1 MLMNEAKIIN
11 KTDKQRMYVL
21 DFIRIICAFLI
32 FQRHSIT
39 MFGCTYSSRIDLHIL
54 DMTSPVMICFFVLSG
69 FSLYYQYRD
78 NEFSASELRIFYT
91 KRAKTLLP
99 SYFIIHILYVL
110 INQESLKDWVALTPI
125 ELLGIQSIYNSL
137 FGILHNGGTWFVS
150 CMLFCYLLY
159 PIIQEITKTLST
171 FKVVTI
177 ILGVY
182 FIIIYSGV
190 IVDRFHL
197 AGNYAN
203 PFFRLFE
210 FTIGVL
216 ISVLC
221 QRIEQYNFS
230 ENKIIFNK
238 LGGAGTTIFICIM
251 LIVILKLIGFS
262 NHNIVFT
269 FLPIPIISLILFT
282 ANAVK
287 NLSFKYVSVLRYF
300 SKISYQF
307 YLIQCV
313 NIWKTSKSILY
324 AFNLHSNLSK
334 IIGSFILCLLCAA
347 VINILVNIFY
357 KVEMAKKH

>member
-1 MLMNEAKIIN
+1 MNEAKIIN

-177 ILGVY
+177 IHGVY

-238 LGGAGTTIFICIM
+238 LGGGQEQQY
-251 LIVILKLIGFS
+251 S
-262 NHNIVFT
+262 
-269 FLPIPIISLILFT
+269 
-282 ANAVK
+282 
-287 NLSFKYVSVLRYF
+287 YVS
-300 SKISYQF
+300 
-307 YLIQCV
+307 C
-313 NIWKTSKSILY
+313 
-324 AFNLHSNLSK
+324 
-334 IIGSFILCLLCAA
+334 
-347 VINILVNIFY
+347 
-357 KVEMAKKH
+357 